1 MDYKPPNGDLQII
14 KMMLEWAWA
23 LFVMPLIWCVNQ
35 IQKLKESALKTD
47 TANFKT
53 FVSREDYQAEM
64 KRMENQINRVTHTVD
79 EKLDKILD
87 RLENKVDK

>member
-23 LFVMPLIWCVNQ
+23 LFVMPLVWCVHQ
-35 IQKLKESALKTD
+35 IQRLKEGVLRTD
-47 TANFKT
+47 ITNYKT

-79 EKLDKILD
+79 VKLDKILD
-87 RLENKVDK
+87 KVDHKVDK

>member
-1 MDYKPPNGDLQII
+1 MDYKPPNGDIQII

-64 KRMENQINRVTHTVD
+64 KRMENQINRVTNTVD
-79 EKLDKILD
+79 TKLDKILD